1 MSFGEKSTWIF
12 AVIVVIVPGA
22 YLVSMASQLQH
33 SAVTEIAYQSPLLTA
48 IGIAIVLAI
57 VAHVAVVIAAPRE
70 ADKSDERDADI
81 NRYGEYVGSFVL
93 WPGALLALGLAL
105 AEFEHFWIA
114 NTIFVA
120 FVLSGLISSAVKIVA
135 YRTGFQAW

>member
-33 SAVTEIAYQSPLLTA
+33 TAVTEIAYQSPLLTA
-48 IGIAIVLAI
+48 IGIAIAVAI
-57 VAHVAVVIAAPRE
+57 VAHIAVVIASPRE

-93 WPGALLALGLAL
+93 WPGALVALGLAL

-114 NTIFVA
+114 NAIFLA

-135 YRTGFQAW
+135 YRRGFQAW

>member
-12 AVIVVIVPGA
+12 AVIVVVVPGA
-22 YLVSMASQLQH
+22 YFVSMASQLQH

-48 IGIAIVLAI
+48 IGIAIAVAI
-57 VAHVAVVIAAPRE
+57 VAHIAVVIASPRE

-105 AEFEHFWIA
+105 AEFEYFWIA
-114 NTIFVA
+114 NAIFLT

>member
-33 SAVTEIAYQSPLLTA
+33 TAVTEIAYQSPLLTA
-48 IGIAIVLAI
+48 IGIGIAVAI
-57 VAHVAVVIAAPRE
+57 VAHIAVVIAAPRE

-93 WPGALLALGLAL
+93 WPGALVALGLAL

-114 NTIFVA
+114 NAIFLA